1 MTQEDGPFPHGCV
14 LVDDYFSSPDQHRDV
29 AIISC
34 HPLLLSSHEL
44 HALGSTLLSITL
56 CGQCRVMGR
65 RFMAIH
71 CICKLIR
78 KTSGVDE

>member
-29 AIISC
+29 ATISC

-56 CGQCRVMGR
+56 CGQCHGKTIYGNPLYLQIDQEDLR
-65 RFMAIH
+65 R
-71 CICKLIR
+71 
-78 KTSGVDE
+78 G